1 MVGAADSGS
10 RGGGAHRLFL
20 DDRRGSVKLVLLYLL
35 LLKATATS
43 FSGLSSLPVLRE
55 DLVVRH
61 GLLTDRQL
69 NVALTA
75 GRSGPGPN
83 GLYVVSV
90 GYLVAGV
97 PGACAGWLAMV
108 TPAFL
113 VIPLVYFVGA
123 RADRP
128 RLRSAIRASTAASS
142 GLLVAA
148 TLPLASGALTDG
160 LLVTIAAA
168 SFVLF
173 SFTKIDS
180 VWVILASALTGLLSA
195 TIAGAFG

>member
-1 MVGAADSGS
+1 M
-10 RGGGAHRLFL
+10 
-20 DDRRGSVKLVLLYLL
+20 KLVLLYVL

-61 GLLTDRQL
+61 ALLTDRQL
-69 NVALTA
+69 NVAVTA

-90 GYLVAGV
+90 GYLVAGL
-97 PGACAGWLAMV
+97 PGACVGWAAMV

-113 VIPLVYFVGA
+113 VIPLVQFVGA
-123 RADRP
+123 RAGRP
-128 RLRSAIRASTAASS
+128 RVRSAIRASTAASA
-142 GLLVAA
+142 GLLLAA
-148 TLPLASGALTDG
+148 TLPLASEALSDG
-160 LLVTIAAA
+160 FLITIAVT
-168 SFVLF
+168 SFAVF

-180 VWVILASALTGLLSA
+180 FWVILISALAGLLSVMLPSN
-195 TIAGAFG
+195 

>member
-1 MVGAADSGS
+1 MT
-10 RGGGAHRLFL
+10 LF
-20 DDRRGSVKLVLLYLL
+20 LLYLL

-69 NVALTA
+69 NVAVTA

-90 GYLVAGV
+90 GYLVAGA
-97 PGACAGWLAMV
+97 PGACVGWLAMV

-113 VIPLVYFVGA
+113 VIPLVRFIGA
-123 RADRP
+123 RAERP
-128 RLRSAIRASTAASS
+128 RLRSAIRASTAASA

-148 TLPLASGALTDG
+148 TLPLAREALTDT
-160 LLVTIAAA
+160 LLATIAAA
-168 SFVLF
+168 GFALF
-173 SFTKIDS
+173 SFTRIDS
-180 VWVILASALTGLLSA
+180 VWVILASALAGLLGA
-195 TIAGAFG
+195 TLAGK

>member
-1 MVGAADSGS
+1 MK
-10 RGGGAHRLFL
+10 LF
-20 DDRRGSVKLVLLYLL
+20 LLYLL

-61 GLLTDRQL
+61 ELLTDRQL
-69 NVALTA
+69 NVAVTA

-97 PGACAGWLAMV
+97 PGACVGWLAMV

-113 VIPLVYFVGA
+113 VIPLVHFVGA
-123 RADRP
+123 RAARP
-128 RLRSAIRASTAASS
+128 RLRSAIRASTAASA

-148 TLPLASGALTDG
+148 TLPLARDALADG

-168 SFVLF
+168 SFAVF
-173 SFTKIDS
+173 SFTGIDS

-195 TIAGAFG
+195 TLAGK